1 VRKIDFLELQ
11 ASKIHLKAQNNKIQY
26 GNMVLVSSRKH
37 RKQLNDL
44 IEFWEAKN
52 IILKRQE
59 SKLFFD
65 IENKSFLRLNYFQS
79 KKLSS
84 GVFGGSKT
92 VFQVQILLFI

>member
-1 VRKIDFLELQ
+1 VRKIDFLEIQ

-26 GNMVLVSSRKH
+26 GNMVLVSSTKH

-44 IEFWEAKN
+44 IGFWEAKN

-65 IENKSFLRLNYFQS
+65 IENKSFF
-79 KKLSS
+79 
-84 GVFGGSKT
+84 
-92 VFQVQILLFI
+92 